1 MHNYIFSDDDETYN
15 ASVENDRFGDMIILR
30 KTKRMHKFY
39 PPALRSKY
47 LAISNQVI
55 QAGNHYIHEFQQGRE
70 VNVPTSVGFLHH
82 YRATCADNTTKLDSK
97 KCLIGPTVVDRTMYK
112 YKENLLK
119 NMNNVFQILRQQCK
133 LI

>member
-1 MHNYIFSDDDETYN
+1 MHNSIFSDDDETYN
-15 ASVENDRFGDMIILR
+15 ASVENGSFGDMIILR

-119 NMNNVFQILRQQCK
+119 NMNNVFQILRHQCK
-133 LI
+133 LL

>member
-15 ASVENDRFGDMIILR
+15 ASVENDSFGDMIILR

-112 YKENLLK
+112 YKETLLK

>member
-15 ASVENDRFGDMIILR
+15 ASVENDRFGEMIILR

-82 YRATCADNTTKLDSK
+82 YRASCADNTTKKDSE
-97 KCLIGPTVVDRTMYK
+97 KCVIGPTVVDRTMYK
-112 YKENLLK
+112 YKEKLLK
-119 NMNNVFQILRQQCK
+119 NMNTVFQIIHEQCK
-133 LI
+133 LL

>member
-1 MHNYIFSDDDETYN
+1 MYNCIFSDDDETYN
-15 ASVENDRFGDMIILR
+15 ASGTSGRFDDMMILR

>member
-1 MHNYIFSDDDETYN
+1 MHNSIFSDDDETYN
-15 ASVENDRFGDMIILR
+15 ASVENDSFGDMIILR

>member
-15 ASVENDRFGDMIILR
+15 ASVENDSFGDMIILR

>member
-1 MHNYIFSDDDETYN
+1 MHNSIFSDDDETYN
-15 ASVENDRFGDMIILR
+15 ASVENGSFGDMIILR

-112 YKENLLK
+112 YKKQLLK

-133 LI
+133 LL

>member
-1 MHNYIFSDDDETYN
+1 MHNSLFSDDDETYN

-47 LAISNQVI
+47 LAISNQVV

-70 VNVPTSVGFLHH
+70 VNVPTTVGFLHH
-82 YRATCADNTTKLDSK
+82 YRASCADNTTKKDSE
-97 KCLIGPTVVDRTMYK
+97 KCLTGPTVVDRTMYK
-112 YKENLLK
+112 YKEKLLK
-119 NMNNVFQILRQQCK
+119 NMNNVFQIIHQQCK
-133 LI
+133 LQ

>member
-1 MHNYIFSDDDETYN
+1 MHNSIFSDDDETYN
-15 ASVENDRFGDMIILR
+15 ASIENDRFGDMIILR

-47 LAISNQVI
+47 LAISNQVV

-82 YRATCADNTTKLDSK
+82 YRASCADNTTKKDSE
-97 KCLIGPTVVDRTMYK
+97 KCLIGPTIVDRTMYK
-112 YKENLLK
+112 YKERLLK
-119 NMNNVFQILRQQCK
+119 NMNNVFQALHEQCR
-133 LI
+133 LL

>member
-133 LI
+133 LL

>member
-1 MHNYIFSDDDETYN
+1 MHNSIFSDDDETYN
-15 ASVENDRFGDMIILR
+15 ASIENDRFGDMIILR

-47 LAISNQVI
+47 LAISNQVV

-82 YRATCADNTTKLDSK
+82 YRATCADNTTKKDSE

-112 YKENLLK
+112 YKERLLN
-119 NMNNVFQILRQQCK
+119 NMNNVYQIIHQQCK
-133 LI
+133 LL

>member
-1 MHNYIFSDDDETYN
+1 MHKHIFSDDDETYN
-15 ASVENDRFGDMIILR
+15 ASVENDSFGDMIILR

-47 LAISNQVI
+47 LAISNQVV

-82 YRATCADNTTKLDSK
+82 YRATCADNTTKKDSE

-112 YKENLLK
+112 YKEKLLK
-119 NMNNVFQILRQQCK
+119 NMNNVFQIIHQQCK
-133 LI
+133 LQ

>member
-1 MHNYIFSDDDETYN
+1 MHNPIFLDDDETYN
-15 ASVENDRFGDMIILR
+15 ASVENDRFGEMIILR

-47 LAISNQVI
+47 LAISNQVV

-82 YRATCADNTTKLDSK
+82 YRASCADNTTKKDSE
-97 KCLIGPTVVDRTMYK
+97 KCVIGPTVVDRTMYK
-112 YKENLLK
+112 YKEKLLK
-119 NMNNVFQILRQQCK
+119 NMNTVFQIIHEQCK
-133 LI
+133 LL

>member
-1 MHNYIFSDDDETYN
+1 MHNSIFSDDDETYN
-15 ASVENDRFGDMIILR
+15 ASVKNDRFGDMIIFR

-47 LAISNQVI
+47 LAISNQVV

-82 YRATCADNTTKLDSK
+82 YRATCADNTTKKDSE

-112 YKENLLK
+112 YKEKLLK
-119 NMNNVFQILRQQCK
+119 NINNVFQIIHQQCK
-133 LI
+133 LL

>member
-1 MHNYIFSDDDETYN
+1 MHNSIFSDDDETYN

-47 LAISNQVI
+47 LAISNQVV

-82 YRATCADNTTKLDSK
+82 YRATCADNTTKKDSE
-97 KCLIGPTVVDRTMYK
+97 KCLIGPTVVDRTMY
-112 YKENLLK
+112 
-119 NMNNVFQILRQQCK
+119 
-133 LI
+133 

>member
-1 MHNYIFSDDDETYN
+1 MHNSIFLDDDETYN
-15 ASVENDRFGDMIILR
+15 ASVENGSFGDMIILR

-133 LI
+133 LL

>member
-1 MHNYIFSDDDETYN
+1 MHNSIFSDDDETYN
-15 ASVENDRFGDMIILR
+15 ASIENDRFGDMIILR

-47 LAISNQVI
+47 LAISNQVV

-82 YRATCADNTTKLDSK
+82 YRATCADNTTKKDSE
-97 KCLIGPTVVDRTMYK
+97 KCLIGPTVEDRTMYK
-112 YKENLLK
+112 YKEKLLK
-119 NMNNVFQILRQQCK
+119 NMNNVFQIIHQQCK
-133 LI
+133 LL